1 MQRVMQA
8 YFNTTAT
15 TTSPGDV
22 IIMLYDGAISFLE
35 RAKQKII
42 EKDYAQ
48 KGILISK
55 AMDVIGELDG
65 SLNIDKGGNLAE
77 NLHSLYFF
85 CNTHL
90 LQANLKMDTE
100 KIDKVITILTDLRDA
115 FATIINTPEAVQA
128 AQNNAMSQ
136 RAQAPQVRMPVSRA
150 PAPASM
156 GTARASSFYSKNT
169 QAFASPQ
176 RPVAPSPKP
185 VPATDQPAFAPT
197 QAPIPSGPQVMAQDQ
212 TSGAPHPAQAAP
224 KASPVMTGHISA
236 PKPLP
241 ETTQAEPS
249 HAPDS
254 SSLESAKVLAS
265 PTTEGDPPAKAPE
278 SQQNTAPT
286 PPPSRL
292 GSRFQGAAMYK
303 KFAQN

>member
-115 FATIINTPEAVQA
+115 FATIVNTPEAVQA

-136 RAQAPQVRMPVSRA
+136 RAQAPQVRMPVSSA
-150 PAPASM
+150 PAPSSI
-156 GTARASSFYSKNT
+156 GSARASSLYSKNI
-169 QAFASPQ
+169 QAFTASQNPAGRASTPAGVTPDQ
-176 RPVAPSPKP
+176 AGTSPVTDSPMEASMQPSTT
-185 VPATDQPAFAPT
+185 VPIQASVPT
-197 QAPIPSGPQVMAQDQ
+197 P
-212 TSGAPHPAQAAP
+212 TGAPVQA
-224 KASPVMTGHISA
+224 S
-236 PKPLP
+236 
-241 ETTQAEPS
+241 
-249 HAPDS
+249 
-254 SSLESAKVLAS
+254 
-265 PTTEGDPPAKAPE
+265 
-278 SQQNTAPT
+278 TAPT
-286 PPPSRL
+286 GASPAMPTQPKTSHGVPLEAANINKTTTSAPAQTVETQETATLAPPPSRL
-292 GSRFQGAAMYK
+292 ESRFQGAALYK

>member
-115 FATIINTPEAVQA
+115 FATIVNTPEAVQA

-136 RAQAPQVRMPVSRA
+136 RAQAPQVRMPASSA
-150 PAPASM
+150 PAPSSI
-156 GTARASSFYSKNT
+156 GTARASSLYSKNI
-169 QAFASPQ
+169 QAFT
-176 RPVAPSPKP
+176 PS
-185 VPATDQPAFAPT
+185 
-197 QAPIPSGPQVMAQDQ
+197 
-212 TSGAPHPAQAAP
+212 
-224 KASPVMTGHISA
+224 
-236 PKPLP
+236 
-241 ETTQAEPS
+241 
-249 HAPDS
+249 
-254 SSLESAKVLAS
+254 
-265 PTTEGDPPAKAPE
+265 
-278 SQQNTAPT
+278 T
-286 PPPSRL
+286 PPRRCDSYPSKHR
-292 GSRFQGAAMYK
+292 SK
-303 KFAQN
+303 D